1 MKRKINTRQSNEV
14 NAGSMADIAFL
25 LLIFFLVTTTIVNDQ
40 GIMVKLPPYVKIKI
54 PPPPIP
60 PRNILSVKINKENIL
75 LVESEI
81 LDISQLKEA
90 TKNFILNP
98 TRSEKLARSP
108 KQAVVSLQNDRETSY
123 KAYIEVYNELK
134 AAYEELWNNR
144 SLQRYGQDYDH
155 LTLKAQRDIR
165 NQIPLVISEAEPTN
179 FKKNQ
184 YYGTKE
190 KATTENKY
198 LCFAGYYFYVT
209 LLFYGGYRAKRP
221 ASSGEIFCS

>member
-40 GIMVKLPPYVKIKI
+40 GIMVKLPPYIEIKI

-60 PRNILSVKINKENIL
+60 PRNILSVKINKENTL

-123 KAYIEVYNELK
+123 NAYIEVYNELK

-179 FKKNQ
+179 F
-184 YYGTKE
+184 
-190 KATTENKY
+190 
-198 LCFAGYYFYVT
+198 
-209 LLFYGGYRAKRP
+209 
-221 ASSGEIFCS
+221 

>member
-40 GIMVKLPPYVKIKI
+40 GIMVKLPPYDDGGT

-60 PRNILSVKINKENIL
+60 NRNILSVKINKENAL
-75 LVESEI
+75 LVESEN
-81 LDISQLKEA
+81 LDISQLKET

-98 TRSEKLARSP
+98 TQSKELARSP

-123 KAYIEVYNELK
+123 TAYIAVYNELK
-134 AAYEELWNNR
+134 AAYEELWDMK
-144 SLQRYGQDYDH
+144 SMQTYGKEYKD
-155 LTLKAQRDIR
+155 LTLKNKRSIR

-179 FKKNQ
+179 F
-184 YYGTKE
+184 
-190 KATTENKY
+190 
-198 LCFAGYYFYVT
+198 L
-209 LLFYGGYRAKRP
+209 
-221 ASSGEIFCS
+221 

>member
-40 GIMVKLPPYVKIKI
+40 GIMVKLPPYEDIKR

-60 PRNILSVKINKENIL
+60 NRNILTVKINKENAL
-75 LVESEI
+75 LVESENM
-81 LDISQLKEA
+81 DISQLRET

-98 TRSEKLARSP
+98 TKSDLLARDP

-123 KAYIEVYNELK
+123 KAYIAVYNELK

-144 SLQRYGQDYDH
+144 SLQIYGKDYSR
-155 LTLKAQRDIR
+155 LALQEQRDIR
-165 NQIPLVISEAEPTN
+165 KQIPLVISEADPTS
-179 FKKNQ
+179 F
-184 YYGTKE
+184 
-190 KATTENKY
+190 
-198 LCFAGYYFYVT
+198 
-209 LLFYGGYRAKRP
+209 
-221 ASSGEIFCS
+221 